1 MDKET
6 GKYKI
11 LSDIQGLEDFAGDMD
26 FKVTGTSEG
35 ITALQMDIKLKGLQL
50 DLLREALNQAE
61 EGRKFIM
68 DKMLEVIPEP
78 RKQMSQY
85 APMIMSIQIDPDMI
99 RVVIGKGGE
108 TIQKITAECGVE
120 IDINDEGLVTVTAP
134 DQESGQKAIDW
145 IERMTVVPEVGK
157 IYESEVVK
165 IMDFGAFVKV
175 GSVEGLVHIS
185 KMANERVN
193 KVEDVVKMGD
203 KVKVKLT
210 EVDDQGRYNF
220 SMKDAKEG
228 GEQKPQASQGGAP
241 DEPQQGKG
249 GHGETVPGTTNVRK
263 VNGR

>member
-1 MDKET
+1 
-6 GKYKI
+6 
-11 LSDIQGLEDFAGDMD
+11 
-26 FKVTGTSEG
+26 
-35 ITALQMDIKLKGLQL
+35 
-50 DLLREALNQAE
+50 
-61 EGRKFIM
+61 
-68 DKMLEVIPEP
+68 MLEVIPDS

-193 KVEDVVKMGD
+193 KVE
-203 KVKVKLT
+203 
-210 EVDDQGRYNF
+210 
-220 SMKDAKEG
+220 
-228 GEQKPQASQGGAP
+228 
-241 DEPQQGKG
+241 G